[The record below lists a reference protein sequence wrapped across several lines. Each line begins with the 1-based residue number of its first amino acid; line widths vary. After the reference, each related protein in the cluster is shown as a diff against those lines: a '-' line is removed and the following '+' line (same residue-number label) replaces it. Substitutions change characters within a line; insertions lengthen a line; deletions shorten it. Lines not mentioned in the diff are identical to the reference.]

1 MAFALRS
8 RVPVKSQTVKSSA
21 SACKPRRPLV
31 CQAVLNLEPPKHTP
45 EPVKRD
51 VSVKATGADGEALPL
66 PEQPEQPQ
74 RVSLT
79 PSLLDAIVENTVKV
93 PYNAYNR
100 ALQAHP
106 LTTKACT
113 SMVGFIL
120 GDLIAQHFG
129 HPHAS
134 IDIMRAARLGA
145 YGLLIDGPV
154 GSKWYDVLETYVFP
168 KDPIS
173 TKAVLAKTALDQV
186 VYATIM
192 TAVYF
197 AVIRCLEG
205 HPELIMT
212 TLQSKFLPTLAANY
226 MIWPLA
232 HLINFRFV
240 PSEYRILYNNVV
252 CVAWLTGLSFLT
264 HSKINFMQLLHLPH
278 F

>member
-1 MAFALRS
+1 MAVALRS
-8 RVPVKSQTVKSSA
+8 RAPVKSQTLKSA
-21 SACKPRRPLV
+21 RAACKARRPIV
-31 CQAVLNLEPPKHTP
+31 CRAVLNLEPSKHNP
-45 EPVKRD
+45 EPAKRD
-51 VSVKATGADGEALPL
+51 VSVKAAGADGEALPL
-66 PEQPEQPQ
+66 PAQQEQPQ

-79 PSLLDAIVENTVKV
+79 PSLLDAIVDNTVMV

-100 ALQAHP
+100 ALQEHP

-134 IDIMRAARLGA
+134 IDVMRAARLGA
-145 YGLLIDGPV
+145 YGLLIDGPI
-154 GSKWYDVLETYVFP
+154 GSKWYDVLEAHVFP

-186 VYATIM
+186 VYAIM
-192 TAVYF
+192 TAIYF
-197 AVIRCLEG
+197 AVIRCIEG
-205 HPELIMT
+205 HPELVMT

-232 HLINFRFV
+232 HIINFRFV

-252 CVAWLTGLSFLT
+252 CIAWLTGLSFLT